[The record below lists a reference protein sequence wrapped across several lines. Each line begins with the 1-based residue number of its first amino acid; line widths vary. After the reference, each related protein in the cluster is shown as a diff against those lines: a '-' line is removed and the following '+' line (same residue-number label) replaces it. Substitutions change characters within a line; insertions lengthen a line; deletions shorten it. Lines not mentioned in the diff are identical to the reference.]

1 MHCMVLISIENIDDY
16 YAYSIRNEWDRRRA
30 EMTII
35 LEEYKLCKQVTD
47 TYVPKFK
54 TFDRFC

>member
-1 MHCMVLISIENIDDY
+1 MIIMHTPLE
-16 YAYSIRNEWDRRRA
+16 NEWDRRRA

-35 LEEYKLCKQVTD
+35 LEDYKSHKQVTD